1 MNIKRKLIF
10 STALSLLL
18 LSAAVATAW
27 LGHRAIIKGTI
38 TVSSLKEQTSHL
50 QVLFRGIN
58 ESILTGGTPYSIEIA
73 KRGMADFDDT
83 HRRLIAGN
91 YDSHLQA
98 ALTNKIAPRWKIIK
112 DSTKPF
118 LQLNSVNINDDEMM
132 IQYGEVLS
140 TGELLVT
147 DIRSAIGLLQ
157 LEIDSYIRNIRYA
170 VFLILLS
177 LFTAMLVLQL
187 ELYSSIAVPI
197 NKLRA
202 LMENLF
208 EEKNGEPGN
217 QSEIISTSLYENE
230 NRFTSRVSDVQTLAV
245 AFSMLIKRINTQ
257 IEERKQ
263 VEEELKILSSTDKLT
278 QAYNRAKFDELIT
291 NEMMRAERY
300 QHPLSMVLLDIDDF
314 KMVNDTHGHIAGD
327 SVLVS
332 IVEIMNRTKRAVDYV
347 VRWGGEEFLLLTPE
361 IDIEGAEML
370 AERLRNAVE
379 GHKFGSNGNITI
391 SLGVTQFR
399 QGDTEDSFIKRADDA
414 LYKAKTIGKNHLE
427 VNL

>member
-10 STALSLLL
+10 STALSLIL

-27 LGHRAIIKGTI
+27 LGHLAIIKGSA
-38 TVSSLKEQTSHL
+38 TVGGLKEQATHL
-50 QVLFRGIN
+50 QVLFRGVN

-73 KRGMADFDDT
+73 RKGLIDFDDT
-83 HRRLIAGN
+83 HRKLIAGN
-91 YDSHLQA
+91 YDPGLQA
-98 ALTNKIAPRWKIIK
+98 ALTDKIAPRWKIIK
-112 DSTKPF
+112 DSTRPF
-118 LQLNSVNINDDEMM
+118 LQLNSVNINNDELM

-140 TGELLVT
+140 TGELLVK
-147 DIRSAIGLLQ
+147 DLHSATELLQ
-157 LEIDSYIRNIRYA
+157 LEIDSYIRKIKYA

-208 EEKNGEPGN
+208 EEKNGDPGN
-217 QSEIISTSLYENE
+217 QSEIISTSLYENY

-245 AFSMLIKRINTQ
+245 TFSMLIKRINTQ

-263 VEEELKILSSTDKLT
+263 VEEELKILSSIDKLT
-278 QAYNRAKFDELIT
+278 QAYNRAKFDELIA
-291 NEMMRAERY
+291 NEMIRAERY
-300 QHPLSMVLLDIDDF
+300 RHPLSMILLDIDDF
-314 KMVNDTHGHIAGD
+314 KVVNDTHGHIAGD

-332 IVEIMNRTKRAVDYV
+332 IVEIMNKTKRAVDYV
-347 VRWGGEEFLLLTPE
+347 VRWGGEEFLLLTPQ

-370 AERLRNAVE
+370 AERLRKAVE
-379 GHKFGSNGNITI
+379 VHKFGSNGNITV

-414 LYKAKTIGKNHLE
+414 LYKAKTIGKNQLE
-427 VNL
+427 VNH